1 MKLLVRSRKLT
12 LIQEPGKT
20 LKYSQNKTC
29 LKFKKT
35 DMSESKILPSRNFVT
50 MKKQKTKKCQKVT
63 EENDINDNII
73 SYVITV
79 VQV

>member
-1 MKLLVRSRKLT
+1 
-12 LIQEPGKT
+12 
-20 LKYSQNKTC
+20 
-29 LKFKKT
+29 
-35 DMSESKILPSRNFVT
+35 MSESKILPNRNFIT